1 MLRRCLQL
9 HLSLIVLADQT
20 PRKAWPFRPPPGDGF
35 GLDGDPVSE
44 GLLLMDV
51 SLIVAERGVQIVA
64 RQNLP
69 PFHPGPIFSSE
80 AVRGTRWAS
89 LVALRITVVERLLE
103 LPAVSPIA
111 RPGAHGMLVCDPAA
125 WLRAASLLQAA

>member
-64 RQNLP
+64 RHSSPAPALRRCSGHVRWTGDASP
-69 PFHPGPIFSSE
+69 MAGPSS
-80 AVRGTRWAS
+80 RWRWAG
-89 LVALRITVVERLLE
+89 RR
-103 LPAVSPIA
+103 
-111 RPGAHGMLVCDPAA
+111 GMPC
-125 WLRAASLLQAA
+125 W

>member
-9 HLSLIVLADQT
+9 HLPLIVLADQT
-20 PRKAWPFRPPPGDGF
+20 PRKAWPFRPPPGGGF

-64 RQNLP
+64 RHHGQRGRSRGRTGDLRRAVT
-69 PFHPGPIFSSE
+69 FDSYGHGIAFGLRGPW
-80 AVRGTRWAS
+80 R
-89 LVALRITVVERLLE
+89 
-103 LPAVSPIA
+103 
-111 RPGAHGMLVCDPAA
+111 
-125 WLRAASLLQAA
+125 

>member
-20 PRKAWPFRPPPGDGF
+20 PRKAWPFRPPPGGGF

-64 RQNLP
+64 RQAAAPARTKPRSAGENA
-69 PFHPGPIFSSE
+69 G
-80 AVRGTRWAS
+80 GTRRWCRGPDAGW
-89 LVALRITVVERLLE
+89 R
-103 LPAVSPIA
+103 
-111 RPGAHGMLVCDPAA
+111 
-125 WLRAASLLQAA
+125 Q

>member
-64 RQNLP
+64 RHAGKRRSNRLRKGAPWLKTTLVQC
-69 PFHPGPIFSSE
+69 
-80 AVRGTRWAS
+80 AWA
-89 LVALRITVVERLLE
+89 A
-103 LPAVSPIA
+103 A
-111 RPGAHGMLVCDPAA
+111 RKKDSY
-125 WLRAASLLQAA
+125 LRAQFQRLRQKRGPK

>member
-64 RQNLP
+64 RQGWQAACDAGAPHAGSVPGQL
-69 PFHPGPIFSSE
+69 HPGCRDRRRQE
-80 AVRGTRWAS
+80 GAV
-89 LVALRITVVERLLE
+89 VPV
-103 LPAVSPIA
+103 
-111 RPGAHGMLVCDPAA
+111 GADEE
-125 WLRAASLLQAA
+125 

>member
-64 RQNLP
+64 RQSRLRVRRAQRGRIAEVKRMRSP
-69 PFHPGPIFSSE
+69 SGPAPRSRNF
-80 AVRGTRWAS
+80 TRC
-89 LVALRITVVERLLE
+89 T
-103 LPAVSPIA
+103 
-111 RPGAHGMLVCDPAA
+111 
-125 WLRAASLLQAA
+125 